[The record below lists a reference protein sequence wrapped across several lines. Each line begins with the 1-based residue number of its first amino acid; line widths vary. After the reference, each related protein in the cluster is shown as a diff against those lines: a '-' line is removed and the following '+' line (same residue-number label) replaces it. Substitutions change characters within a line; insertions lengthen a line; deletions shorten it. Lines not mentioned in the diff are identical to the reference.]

1 MNRVVVTGMGIIS
14 PIGNTISSF
23 WDNLTAGNVGIDPI
37 TKFDTT
43 DYKVKLAAEVR
54 DFDPTVYMSKSDIT
68 HSDEYAQFSMAAA
81 CQAVEDS
88 GVIGTLPPERIG
100 VSIGTG
106 IGGIKTFMREHQKLL
121 EKGPRR
127 VSPFFIPMMI
137 ANMASGLVAI
147 HYECKGAA
155 MPAVTACASGNN
167 ALGEAMRAIRHGYA
181 DAMIA
186 GGAEATV
193 NEVSAA
199 GFTNMQ
205 ALSLATD
212 PALACL
218 PFDARRSGF
227 VMGEGAG
234 ILVLEEYQHAK
245 ARGAK
250 IYAELCGYGSTC
262 DAYHITAPQPEA
274 KGSAMALKLAL
285 EEANYQPGEQVYL
298 NAHGTGTSLND
309 KAETL
314 AIKKAFGE
322 EAARKIQI
330 SSTKSVTGHM
340 LGAAGA
346 AEAIAS
352 VLALQNSLVPPT
364 VGLDQP
370 DPDCDLD
377 YVPGVARHTALDLVL
392 SNSLGFGGHN
402 ACLAFRKAD

>member
-14 PIGNTISSF
+14 PIGNTIPSF
-23 WDNLTAGNVGIDPI
+23 WDNLTAGKVGIGPI

-54 DFDPTVYMSKSDIT
+54 DFDPSAYMSRADIS
-68 HSDEYAQFSMAAA
+68 HSDQYAQFAMAAA
-81 CQAVEDS
+81 VQAVEDS

-100 VSIGTG
+100 VYIGTG
-106 IGGIKTFMREHQKLL
+106 IGGIQTFMKEHSKLL
-121 EKGPRR
+121 DKGPRR
-127 VSPFFIPMMI
+127 VSPYFIPMMI
-137 ANMASGLVAI
+137 ANMAAGLIAI
-147 HYECKGAA
+147 RYQCKNTV

-181 DAMIA
+181 DAIIA

-193 NEVSAA
+193 NEISAA

-212 PALACL
+212 PLAACL

-234 ILVLEEYQHAK
+234 VLVLEEYEHAK
-245 ARGAK
+245 ARGAR
-250 IYAELCGYGSTC
+250 IYAELCGYGSSC

-274 KGSAMALKLAL
+274 EGGAMALKLAL
-285 EEANYQPGEQVYL
+285 EEARWQPGERVYL
-298 NAHGTGTSLND
+298 NAHGTGTPLND

-314 AIKKAFGE
+314 AVKKAFGE
-322 EAARKIQI
+322 AEARKIMI

-346 AEAIAS
+346 AEAVAS
-352 VLALQNSLVPPT
+352 VLALDKGLIPPT
-364 VGLDQP
+364 VGLTEP

-377 YVPGVARHTALDLVL
+377 YGPGTARAAEADLVL

-402 ACLAFRKAD
+402 A

>member
-14 PIGNTISSF
+14 PIGNTIPSF
-23 WDNLTAGNVGIDPI
+23 WDNLTAGKVGIGPI

-43 DYKVKLAAEVR
+43 DHKVKLAAEVR
-54 DFDPTVYMSKSDIT
+54 DFDPSAYMSRADIS
-68 HSDEYAQFSMAAA
+68 HSDQYAQFAMAAA
-81 CQAVEDS
+81 VQAVEDS

-100 VSIGTG
+100 VYIGTG
-106 IGGIKTFMREHQKLL
+106 IGGIQTFMKEHSKLL
-121 EKGPRR
+121 DKGPRR
-127 VSPFFIPMMI
+127 VSPYFIPMMI
-137 ANMASGLVAI
+137 ANMAAGLIAI
-147 HYECKGAA
+147 RYQCKNTV

-181 DAMIA
+181 DAIIA

-193 NEVSAA
+193 NEISAA

-212 PALACL
+212 PLAACL

-234 ILVLEEYQHAK
+234 VLVLEEYEHAK
-245 ARGAK
+245 ARGAR
-250 IYAELCGYGSTC
+250 IYAELCGYGSSC

-274 KGSAMALKLAL
+274 EGGAMALKLAL
-285 EEANYQPGEQVYL
+285 EEARWQPGERVYL
-298 NAHGTGTSLND
+298 NAHGTGTPLND

-314 AIKKAFGE
+314 AVKKAFGE
-322 EAARKIQI
+322 AEARKIMI

-346 AEAIAS
+346 AEAVAS
-352 VLALQNSLVPPT
+352 VLALDKGLIPPT
-364 VGLDQP
+364 VGLTEP

-377 YVPGVARHTALDLVL
+377 YVPGTARAAEADLVL